1 MVFVILHK
9 RAGVSLYKMTEKNF
23 NLSVDKYN
31 YIVYNKT
38 IEKRQTI
45 SKKTTNIQKEV
56 FIMTMTREQIAKAN
70 AKMADG
76 WTLDMR
82 SLLFNKEKNPT
93 MILNTD
99 DKHYIKAQLTYMNER
114 EGYSYTGYKTPMLH
128 LSYWT
133 DCGNGMAQSQGLG
146 AWIAVGEKVK
156 RGTLANLSKLT
167 HEYGKA
173 KIRGIAEIKMPQ
185 LLKETV
191 L

>member
-1 MVFVILHK
+1 
-9 RAGVSLYKMTEKNF
+9 
-23 NLSVDKYN
+23 
-31 YIVYNKT
+31 
-38 IEKRQTI
+38 
-45 SKKTTNIQKEV
+45 
-56 FIMTMTREQIAKAN
+56 MTMTREQIAKAN

-99 DKHYIKAQLTYMNER
+99 DKHYIKAQLTYMNET
-114 EGYSYTGYKTPMLH
+114 EGYSYTGYKAPMLH

-133 DCGNGMAQSQGLG
+133 DCGNGVATSQGLG
-146 AWIAVGEKVK
+146 AWIAVGSKVK

-167 HEYGKA
+167 HEYGEA

-185 LLKETV
+185 MLKETV
-191 L
+191 F

>member
-1 MVFVILHK
+1 
-9 RAGVSLYKMTEKNF
+9 
-23 NLSVDKYN
+23 
-31 YIVYNKT
+31 
-38 IEKRQTI
+38 
-45 SKKTTNIQKEV
+45 
-56 FIMTMTREQIAKAN
+56 MTMTREQIAKAN

-99 DKHYIKAQLTYMNER
+99 DKHYIKAQLTYMNEQ
-114 EGYSYTGYKTPMLH
+114 EGYSYTGYKIPMLH

-133 DCGNGMAQSQGLG
+133 ERGNYIAQSQGAG
-146 AWIAVGEKVK
+146 VWIAVGDKVK

-167 HEYGKA
+167 HEYGEA

-185 LLKETV
+185 MLKETV

>member
-1 MVFVILHK
+1 
-9 RAGVSLYKMTEKNF
+9 
-23 NLSVDKYN
+23 
-31 YIVYNKT
+31 
-38 IEKRQTI
+38 
-45 SKKTTNIQKEV
+45 
-56 FIMTMTREQIAKAN
+56 MTMTREQIAKAN

-99 DKHYIKAQLTYMNER
+99 DKHYIKAQLTYMDER
-114 EGYSYTGYKTPMLH
+114 EGYSYTGYKIPMLH

-146 AWIAVGEKVK
+146 AWIAVGDKVK

-167 HEYGKA
+167 HEYGETEIRDIA
-173 KIRGIAEIKMPQ
+173 KIKMPQ
-185 LLKETV
+185 MLKETV